1 MPQRKTVN
9 LKAGTVLYEESGV
22 GNPIVF
28 VHGVF
33 VNGNLWRHVVEELGH
48 SYRCIVPDW
57 PLGSHSQA
65 MKDEA
70 DLSTPGLAR
79 IVAEFLE
86 KLDLHDVTLVGND
99 TGGAICQLAMVDH
112 ADRIGRVVLTSCDA
126 FEVYPPSPFSFLRII
141 PSVPGLA
148 FLLAQSMR
156 FSSIR
161 RLPIA
166 YGWVMKELPPR
177 VVLDSYTRPLLDR
190 AIRRD
195 AKKMLRG
202 ISNGH
207 TIDAARRL
215 SGFDR
220 PVLLAWAEED
230 KLFPVSLAERLR
242 AVLPRAQLRV
252 IPRARTF
259 VAEDQPVELAAA
271 IAEFCD
277 AGSDERATS

>member
-1 MPQRKTVN
+1 MPPRKRAS
-9 LKAGTVLYEESGV
+9 LKAGTVLYEESGE
-22 GNPIVF
+22 GNSIVF

-33 VNGNLWRHVVEELGH
+33 VNGNLWRNVVKELRH

-99 TGGAICQLAMVDH
+99 TGGAICQLVMVDH

-148 FLLAQSMR
+148 FLLAQSLR
-156 FSSIR
+156 FSFIR

-166 YGWVMKELPPR
+166 FGWVMNELPPR
-177 VVLDSYTRPLLDR
+177 DVLDSYTRPLLDR

-195 AKKMLRG
+195 AKKVLRG
-202 ISNGH
+202 ISNDH
-207 TIDAARRL
+207 TIGAAQRL
-215 SGFDR
+215 GEFDKL
-220 PVLLAWAEED
+220 VLLAWAEED
-230 KLFPVSLAERLR
+230 KLFPVSLAERLKR
-242 AVLPRAQLRV
+242 VLPQAQLRV
-252 IPRARTF
+252 IPKARTF
-259 VAEDQPVELAAA
+259 VAEDRPVELAEA
-271 IAEFCD
+271 IADFCEGD
-277 AGSDERATS
+277 SKR